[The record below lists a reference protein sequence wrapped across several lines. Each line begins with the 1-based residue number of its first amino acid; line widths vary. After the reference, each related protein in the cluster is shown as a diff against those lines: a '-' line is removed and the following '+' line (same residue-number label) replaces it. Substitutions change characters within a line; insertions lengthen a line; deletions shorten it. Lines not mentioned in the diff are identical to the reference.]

1 MYDTYNLQFPYP
13 PTYYKSLLIQSKY
26 CSWSERWNCVVLS
39 TNTLLMGAAEMLQ
52 AHEVLPVEYIAV
64 DTAPTS
70 SQRIGNS

>member
-1 MYDTYNLQFPYP
+1 M
-13 PTYYKSLLIQSKY
+13 
-26 CSWSERWNCVVLS
+26 VLS